1 MSETKQMTADRA
13 RDEKEAPGFLL
24 DPQERERL
32 WQSLADII
40 EEYLTRI
47 REMPASTEPTP
58 EAVRELVERFDF
70 SHPMAPDEAV
80 QLAARALSTTQVHA
94 PHPRYFGL
102 FNPTPATMGIA
113 ADALVAAFNPQLA
126 VWKHN
131 PFGAEVE
138 QRLIHDFGSR
148 FGYEPGETDGIMA
161 SGGSEANHTALLAA
175 LTHAFPDLGR
185 DGLRG
190 LRAQPVF
197 YVSAESHHSFHKAA
211 RLCGLGSGAV
221 REIQV
226 NADLEMEPA
235 ALESAIREDRENG
248 CAPFLV
254 VGTAGT
260 TNAGAI
266 DPLSQIAAIA
276 ERERLWFHADAAW
289 GGGAVLVPELRP
301 VLAGIECADS
311 ITLDAHKWLSVP
323 MGAGI
328 VLTRHPGILRRT
340 FHISAAYVP
349 PRAAGVDTADA
360 YESSLQWSRRFIG
373 LKIFL
378 SLAVAGWDGY
388 ANTIRHMTEIGAQL
402 RSDLKAAEWEV
413 VNSTPLPICC
423 FRDRS
428 CPRDGSTEA
437 DYLESIV
444 REVIASGK
452 AWIST
457 TRVRKDIPVLRA
469 CITSYR
475 TNGDDLRILI
485 SALNEARTKLRAE
498 AGKEVRST
506 TPEA

>member
-1 MSETKQMTADRA
+1 MTREQGK
-13 RDEKEAPGFLL
+13 EKEAPGFLL
-24 DPQERERL
+24 DAEDRQKL
-32 WQSLADII
+32 WQSLERAI
-40 EEYLTRI
+40 EGYLTRI
-47 REMPASTEPTP
+47 REIPASADPSP
-58 EAVRELVERFDF
+58 ETVRSRVGQFDF
-70 SHPMAPDEAV
+70 SRPLAANEAV
-80 QLAARALSTTQVHA
+80 QLAAEALSKTQVHT

-102 FNPTPATMGIA
+102 FNPTPTTVGIA

-138 QRLIHDFGSR
+138 RRLIREFGVK
-148 FGYEPGETDGIMA
+148 FGYEPEQTDGIMA

-190 LRAQPVF
+190 MPAQPVF

-211 RLCGLGSGAV
+211 RLCGLGSKAV
-221 REIQV
+221 REIAV
-226 NADLEMEPA
+226 NANLEMDAE
-235 ALESAIREDRENG
+235 ALESAVREDRRNG

-266 DPLSQIAAIA
+266 DPLAEIAVIA
-276 ERERLWFHADAAW
+276 ERENLWFHADAAW
-289 GGGAVLVPELRP
+289 GGAAALVPEMRSL
-301 VLAGIECADS
+301 LSGIERADS

-328 VLTRHPGILRRT
+328 VLTRHPEILRRT

-349 PRAAGVDTADA
+349 PRAAGVQAADA

-373 LKIFL
+373 LKLFL

-388 ANTIRHMTEIGAQL
+388 AETIRRMTEIGRQL
-402 RSDLKAAEWEV
+402 GRDLEAAGWKLA
-413 VNSTPLPICC
+413 NSTPLPICC
-423 FRDRS
+423 FRDS
-428 CPRDGSTEA
+428 TFSGSNTAKA
-437 DYLESIV
+437 DYLESVV

-475 TNGDDLRILI
+475 TNAEDLRILV
-485 SALNEARTKLRAE
+485 SALNEARSSLRAGT
-498 AGKEVRST
+498 AGRTRSAS
-506 TPEA
+506 PEA